1 MKHSPERPEIINS
14 LLCCYESGT
23 YGFYLEVD
31 GASPTI
37 TNHLADVA
45 YRVLD
50 GSGVIAT
57 SHAAWGVESG
67 DEVTILSC
75 EPYAYAGRMCLLAS
89 GNPVLSREFVTYN
102 GDKLSGVARQKMRR
116 AYRATVK
123 EQALSDAEEKL
134 TAWLGPRDSHLA
146 FLAGMHDR

>member
-1 MKHSPERPEIINS
+1 MLH
-14 LLCCYESGT
+14 G
-23 YGFYLEVD
+23 
-31 GASPTI
+31 
-37 TNHLADVA
+37 
-45 YRVLD
+45 
-50 GSGVIAT
+50 
-57 SHAAWGVESG
+57 GVENG